1 MGSIRITSISGC
13 QRLRKVDEPMVVT
26 DSKNQHIADV
36 CLILEG
42 TYPYVTGGVSSWT
55 HQLITS
61 LPEFSFHLH
70 CLIAEKDPGPWLFP
84 RPENVIGVTNLTLG
98 QGISENSRLERLDE
112 NEERELL
119 DVIESFHRDLLS
131 GSPEAFES
139 LFGIF
144 SGMGLSPKLFSA
156 LSSGRQAWELIQK
169 FYKEQFAQESFIDFF
184 WMWRT
189 THLPLFSLLASP
201 VPEARLYHSL
211 ASGYA
216 GILGVMGK
224 LTSQRPLILTEHGL
238 YTRERKIEIALAQWI
253 GSGNAR
259 DDMTIRPINTS
270 VKGFWMRIFEQLGRI
285 VYHYSDHI
293 ITLFEGNRRIQ
304 VRDGAPV
311 EKTRVIP
318 NGIRMPESQEGIS
331 GRSDMDGPLSVA
343 LIGRVVP
350 IKDIKTFIQACR
362 IVRDQLPDVLFLI
375 MGPLNQ
381 DPEYVT
387 ECQDLVSILG
397 MEESLRFTGSVLVS
411 DYLPKIDLLVL
422 TSLSEAQPLVVMEGA
437 VFGIPSVTTRVG
449 ACDELINGRT
459 REDIALG
466 PGGIVTSVGNPDET
480 ALAML
485 RILKDEA
492 LRKRMGQS
500 ARLRMERFY
509 REELLFDAYR
519 TIYREGLR

>member
-1 MGSIRITSISGC
+1 ME
-13 QRLRKVDEPMVVT
+13 DN
-26 DSKNQHIADV
+26 DSKSPEVADI

-55 HQLITS
+55 HQLISS
-61 LPEFSFHLH
+61 LPEFTFHLH
-70 CLIAEKDPGPWLFP
+70 CLIAEKEPGPWLFS

-98 QGISENSRLERLDE
+98 QWVSEKDELQALDE
-112 NEERELL
+112 KQEAELL
-119 DVIESFHRDLLS
+119 GIIESFHRDLLS

-139 LFGIF
+139 LFGVF
-144 SGMGLSPKLFSA
+144 YRMGLSSKLFA
-156 LSSGRQAWELIQK
+156 TLSSGRQAWNLIQK
-169 FYKEQFAQESFIDFF
+169 FYKEQFSQESFIDFF

-224 LTSQRPLILTEHGL
+224 LAYQRPLILTEHGL

-304 VRDGAPV
+304 IRDGAPA

-318 NGIRMPESQEGIS
+318 NGIRVLPDEIA
-331 GRSDMDGPLSVA
+331 RSDRTHVNGKLSVA
-343 LIGRVVP
+343 MIGRVVP
-350 IKDIKTFIQACR
+350 IKDIKTFIQSCR
-362 IVRDQLPDVLFLI
+362 IVRDQLPGVQFLI
-375 MGPLNQ
+375 MGPMNQ
-381 DPEYVT
+381 DPEYVK
-387 ECQDLVSILG
+387 ECLDLVGILE
-397 MEESLRFTGSVLVS
+397 MENDISFTGSVRVA
-411 DYLPKIDLLVL
+411 DYLPKMDLLVL

-437 VFGIPSVTTRVG
+437 VFGVPSVTTRVG

-459 REDIALG
+459 REDVALG
-466 PGGIVTSVGNPDET
+466 PGGIVTSVGNPEET

-485 RILKDEA
+485 KILKNDG
-492 LRKRMGQS
+492 LRRRMGHS
-500 ARLRMERFY
+500 ARLRMELFY

-519 TIYREGLR
+519 TLYRERIV

>member
-1 MGSIRITSISGC
+1 ME
-13 QRLRKVDEPMVVT
+13 DN
-26 DSKNQHIADV
+26 DSKSPEVADI

-55 HQLITS
+55 HQLIS
-61 LPEFSFHLH
+61 NLPELTFHLH
-70 CLIAEKDPGPWLFP
+70 CLIAEKEPGPWLFS

-98 QGISENSRLERLDE
+98 QWVSEKGELQVLDE
-112 NEERELL
+112 NEETELL
-119 DVIESFHRDLLS
+119 GIIESFHRDLLS

-139 LFGIF
+139 LFGVF
-144 SGMGLSPKLFSA
+144 YRMGLSSKLFA
-156 LSSGRQAWELIQK
+156 TLSSGRQAWNLIQK
-169 FYKEQFAQESFIDFF
+169 FYKEQFSQESFIDFF

-224 LTSQRPLILTEHGL
+224 LAYQRPLILTEHGL

-304 VRDGAPV
+304 IRDGAPA

-318 NGIRMPESQEGIS
+318 NGIRILADESA
-331 GRSDMDGPLSVA
+331 RSDRTPVNGKLSVA
-343 LIGRVVP
+343 MIGRVVQ
-350 IKDIKTFIQACR
+350 IKDIKTFIQSCR
-362 IVRDQLPDVLFLI
+362 IVRDQLPGVQFLI
-375 MGPLNQ
+375 MGPMNQ
-381 DPEYVT
+381 DPEYVK
-387 ECQDLVSILG
+387 ECLDLVGILE
-397 MEESLRFTGSVLVS
+397 MEDDISFTGSVRVE
-411 DYLPKIDLLVL
+411 DYLPKMDLLVL

-437 VFGIPSVTTRVG
+437 VFGVPSVTTRVG

-459 REDIALG
+459 REDVALG
-466 PGGIVTSVGNPDET
+466 PGGIVTSVGNPEET

-485 RILKDEA
+485 KILKDDG
-492 LRKRMGQS
+492 LRRRMGHS
-500 ARLRMERFY
+500 ARLRMELFY

-519 TIYREGLR
+519 TLYRERIV

>member
-1 MGSIRITSISGC
+1 MDSN
-13 QRLRKVDEPMVVT
+13 
-26 DSKNQHIADV
+26 DSKNPQIADI

-55 HQLITS
+55 HQLITN
-61 LPEFSFHLH
+61 LPEFTFHLH
-70 CLIAEKDPGPWLFP
+70 CLIAEKEPGPWLFP
-84 RPENVIGVTNLTLG
+84 RPNNVIGVSNLSLG
-98 QGISENSRLERLDE
+98 QWSSE
-112 NEERELL
+112 NEEPQEPLDDNEEHELL
-119 DVIESFHRDLLS
+119 GVIESFHRDLLS
-131 GSPEAFES
+131 GSPEAFER

-144 SGMGLSPKLFSA
+144 YRMGLSSKLFTT
-156 LSSGRQAWELIQK
+156 LSSGREAWNLIQK
-169 FYKEQFAQESFIDFF
+169 FYKEQFSQESFIDFF

-201 VPEARLYHSL
+201 VPKARLYHSL

-224 LTSQRPLILTEHGL
+224 LAYERPLILTEHGL

-304 VRDGAPV
+304 IRDGAPA
-311 EKTRVIP
+311 EKTKVIP
-318 NGIRMPESQEGIS
+318 NGIRVFSETKIREVQKAQSEK
-331 GRSDMDGPLSVA
+331 LSVA
-343 LIGRVVP
+343 MIGRVVP

-362 IVRDQLPDVLFLI
+362 IVRDQLPEVQFLI
-375 MGPLNQ
+375 MGPMNQ
-381 DPEYVT
+381 DPEYVK
-387 ECQDLVSILG
+387 ECQNLVEILKMG
-397 MEESLRFTGSVLVS
+397 DAIQFTGSVRVE
-411 DYLPKIDLLVL
+411 DYLPKMDLLVL

-437 VFGIPSVTTRVG
+437 IFGVPSVTTRVG
-449 ACDELINGRT
+449 ACNELINGRT
-459 REDIALG
+459 REDVALG
-466 PGGIVTSVGNPDET
+466 PGGIVTSVGNPEET

-485 RILKDEA
+485 KILKDDG
-492 LRKRMGQS
+492 LRKRMGYA

-509 REELLFDAYR
+509 REDLLFEAYR
-519 TIYREGLR
+519 TLYQEGIG